1 MRDEV
6 VSLPRQPETTPRKEM
21 KEELDTVINADP
33 LTTVCQEAGP
43 TVGVV

>member
-1 MRDEV
+1 
-6 VSLPRQPETTPRKEM
+6 M

-33 LTTVCQEAGP
+33 LTTVCQEAGGP